1 MLTADLALSW
11 QRGDEIKPRLL
22 SAADPRRLREAQ
34 ALVTLFKEHVGR
46 TRGELDRAIGEYAGA
61 GTDYRIMR
69 GLTKL
74 LLDRCEFANAAAFD
88 PVGARRA
95 LFLKASESHPVAVD
109 AREVIAAEVASE
121 LGCAAE
127 ELLAGLYSDL
137 EARQRLVVFEE
148 IAEGDL
154 LDRYNVAQAQALL
167 YRCTGMRLRVKPQG
181 VEGYRELFGAIKAHR
196 LIHSVK
202 GSPDAGYEI
211 DLDGPASLFH
221 RSQKYGVQMAVF
233 LPDLLGCDGWE
244 MSAEIQTRRGAAF
257 FELKSEGHG
266 LRTPDAGLVGYQNP
280 VREKLLEGWQKFD
293 SAWTLE
299 ANGEV
304 IDLGGTAFVPDF
316 ALRHADGQLVHLEI
330 LGFWTPKHLTERL
343 REFEHAGL
351 RNFLLAAWEELRGS
365 REPFARES
373 ANVVVFKRTLDPAA
387 VEWAAEK
394 LIVNEQLERERLAK
408 EKPGED
414 QLDTA

>member
-22 SAADPRRLREAQ
+22 NAADPRRLREAQ
-34 ALVTLFKEHVGR
+34 TLVSLFKEYVGR
-46 TRGELDRAIGEYAGA
+46 TRGELERAIGEYAGA

-74 LLDRCEFANAAAFD
+74 LTDRCEFANAAAFD
-88 PVGARRA
+88 PVEARRA
-95 LFLKASESHPVAVD
+95 LFLKASASHPVAED
-109 AREVIAAEVASE
+109 ARESIASEVATE
-121 LGCAAE
+121 LGCTAE
-127 ELLAGLYSDL
+127 DLLAGLYSDL
-137 EARQRLVVFEE
+137 EARQRLIEFEE
-148 IAEGDL
+148 IADRDL

-167 YRCTGMRLRVKPQG
+167 YRCTGMRLKVKPQSA
-181 VEGYRELFGAIKAHR
+181 EGYRELFGAIKAHR

-202 GSPDAGYEI
+202 GSPAEGYEI
-211 DLDGPASLFH
+211 VLDGPASLFH

-233 LPDLLGCDGWE
+233 LPDLLACEGWE

-257 FELKSEGHG
+257 FGLKSEGHG
-266 LRTPDAGLVGYQNP
+266 LRTTDAGLIGYQNP
-280 VREKLLEGWQKFD
+280 VREKLLESWQKFD

-299 ANGEV
+299 ASSEV
-304 IDLGGTAFVPDF
+304 IDLGETAFVPDF
-316 ALRHADGQLVHLEI
+316 ALRHADGQIVHLEI
-330 LGFWTPKHLTERL
+330 LGFWTPERLAERL
-343 REFEHAGL
+343 REFDHAGL

-365 REPFARES
+365 REPFVKES

-408 EKPGED
+408 ERPGD
-414 QLDTA
+414 SRLDTA

>member
-22 SAADPRRLREAQ
+22 NAADPRRLREAQ
-34 ALVTLFKEHVGR
+34 TLVTLFKEHVGR

-61 GTDYRIMR
+61 GTDYRVVR

-74 LLDRCEFANAAAFD
+74 LADRCEFANAAAFD
-88 PVGARRA
+88 PVEARRA
-95 LFLKASESHPVAVD
+95 IFLRASASHPVAD
-109 AREVIAAEVASE
+109 EERERIASEVAGE
-121 LGCAAE
+121 LGCAPE
-127 ELLAGLYSDL
+127 DLLAGLYSDL
-137 EARQRLVVFEE
+137 EARQRLVEFEE
-148 IAEGDL
+148 VTDRDL

-167 YRCTGMRLRVKPQG
+167 YRSTGMRLKVKPQG
-181 VEGYRELFGAIKAHR
+181 AEGYRELFGAIKAHR

-202 GSPDAGYEI
+202 GSPAGGYEI
-211 DLDGPASLFH
+211 ELDGPASLFH

-233 LPDLLGCDGWE
+233 LPDLLACRGWE

-257 FELKSEGHG
+257 FELESEGHG
-266 LRTPDAGLVGYQNP
+266 LRTTDAGVAGYQNP
-280 VREKLLEGWQKFD
+280 VREKLLESWQKFD
-293 SAWTLE
+293 SAWGLE
-299 ANGEV
+299 PSSEIV
-304 IDLGGTAFVPDF
+304 DLGETAFVPDF

-330 LGFWTPKHLTERL
+330 LGFWTPEHLTERL

-351 RNFLLAAWEELRGS
+351 KNFLLAAWEELRGS
-365 REPFARES
+365 REPFVKES

-394 LIVNEQLERERLAK
+394 LIVSEQLERERLAK
-408 EKPGED
+408 ERQGESR
-414 QLDTA
+414 LSPS